1 MKKAIMTVSIAA
13 ALLGSCK
20 AQLPQKLQEQIDA
33 KQEEY
38 SRKASEEMKDAFSSQ
53 LQEFIKSSDLSDSL
67 GISSEEQDKIQ
78 QSLKDY
84 VDQYELSEEEL
95 DNAQKALTDLIIRGS
110 VRIIGR
116 CLTFLCDT
124 IDLLYICLT

>member
-1 MKKAIMTVSIAA
+1 MKKAIMTVTIAA

-67 GISSEEQDKIQ
+67 GISSEEQDK
-78 QSLKDY
+78 DY

-95 DNAQKALTDLIIRGS
+95 DNAQKALTDLINQAGE
-110 VRIIGR
+110 
-116 CLTFLCDT
+116 LDKQT
-124 IDLLYICLT
+124 IEERLNQILQK

>member
-1 MKKAIMTVSIAA
+1 MKKAIMTVTIAA

-38 SRKASEEMKDAFSSQ
+38 SRKASEEMKDAFSSH

-67 GISSEEQDKIQ
+67 GI
-78 QSLKDY
+78 
-84 VDQYELSEEEL
+84 
-95 DNAQKALTDLIIRGS
+95 
-110 VRIIGR
+110 
-116 CLTFLCDT
+116 
-124 IDLLYICLT
+124 

>member
-1 MKKAIMTVSIAA
+1 MKKAIMTVTIAA

-84 VDQYELSEEEL
+84 EEEL
-95 DNAQKALTDLIIRGS
+95 DNAQKALTDLINQAGE
-110 VRIIGR
+110 
-116 CLTFLCDT
+116 LDKQT
-124 IDLLYICLT
+124 IEERLNQILQK

>member
-1 MKKAIMTVSIAA
+1 MKKAIMTVTIAA

-33 KQEEY
+33 KQEV
-38 SRKASEEMKDAFSSQ
+38 KDAFSSQ

-95 DNAQKALTDLIIRGS
+95 DNAQKALTDLINQAGE
-110 VRIIGR
+110 
-116 CLTFLCDT
+116 LDKQT
-124 IDLLYICLT
+124 IEERLNQILQK

>member
-1 MKKAIMTVSIAA
+1 MQSRKNT
-13 ALLGSCK
+13 
-20 AQLPQKLQEQIDA
+20 
-33 KQEEY
+33 

-84 VDQYELSEEEL
+84 VDQYELSEERNTT
-95 DNAQKALTDLIIRGS
+95 NAQKALTDLINQAGE
-110 VRIIGR
+110 
-116 CLTFLCDT
+116 LDKQT
-124 IDLLYICLT
+124 IEERLNQILQK

>member
-1 MKKAIMTVSIAA
+1 MKKTIMTVTIAA

-67 GISSEEQDKIQ
+67 
-78 QSLKDY
+78 
-84 VDQYELSEEEL
+84 
-95 DNAQKALTDLIIRGS
+95 AQKALTDLINQAGE
-110 VRIIGR
+110 
-116 CLTFLCDT
+116 LDKQT
-124 IDLLYICLT
+124 IEERLNQILQK

>member
-1 MKKAIMTVSIAA
+1 MKKAFMTVTIAA

-95 DNAQKALTDLIIRGS
+95 DNAQKALTDLINQAGE
-110 VRIIGR
+110 
-116 CLTFLCDT
+116 LDKQT
-124 IDLLYICLT
+124 IEERLNQILQK

>member
-1 MKKAIMTVSIAA
+1 MKKAIMTVTIAA

-38 SRKASEEMKDAFSSQ
+38 SRTASEEMKDAFSSQ
-53 LQEFIKSSDLSDSL
+53 LQEFIKSSDLSGSL

-95 DNAQKALTDLIIRGS
+95 DNAQKALTDLINQAGE
-110 VRIIGR
+110 
-116 CLTFLCDT
+116 LDKQT
-124 IDLLYICLT
+124 IEERLNQILQE